1 MDFLPIFIKMI
12 ELFLIIIIGFVTTKL
27 HIINET
33 IKTSLSKVILTIA
46 LPCTILAS
54 VMTTENMPS
63 TSEIF
68 IALLLGFISYFIFF
82 LLSKLTSAVF
92 RLNGKVKAAAEFGIM
107 FANVGFIGYPVTQ
120 AIFGDDCIFITS
132 LYNMPFN
139 LICYSYG
146 VYLLEKGNIDSDNQ
160 AMTTMSFSKLI
171 KLLINPAFICSCICM
186 IIALGNIKI
195 PAFIGDT
202 CALVGNITTPGAL
215 IIIGSA
221 LGALK
226 FSQMFT
232 SLKAYLV
239 TIVSVIVT
247 PLVIYF
253 IFRLI
258 PGISPLIFGEAVI
271 ISAMPVATSG
281 TMLCVEHGGDEKF
294 MARITFLS
302 TLLSVITI
310 PLIATIL

>member
-27 HIINET
+27 GVINTT
-33 IKTSLSKVILTIA
+33 IKSSLSKVILNIA

-63 TSEIF
+63 KSDIF
-68 IALLLGFISYFIFF
+68 ISLGLGFLSYFVFF
-82 LLSKLTSAVF
+82 ILSKLTSFVF
-92 RLNGKVKAAAEFGIM
+92 RLEGKVKAAAEFGIM

-120 AIFGDDCIFITS
+120 AIFGDDCIFVTC

-146 VYLLEKGNIDSDNQ
+146 VYLLEKGNCSQENSSNY
-160 AMTTMSFSKLI
+160 TMSFTKLLG
-171 KLLINPAFICSCICM
+171 LLINPAFVCSILCM
-186 IIALGNIKI
+186 IIALGNINI
-195 PAFIGDT
+195 PDFVGET
-202 CALVGNITTPGAL
+202 CSLVGNITTPGAL
-215 IIIGSA
+215 LIIGSA
-221 LGALK
+221 LGAMEFTK
-226 FSQMFT
+226 MFI
-232 SLKAYLV
+232 SIKAYLV

-247 PLVIYF
+247 PLVIYALF
-253 IFRLI
+253 MLI

-281 TMLCVEHGGDEKF
+281 TMLCVEHGGDETF
-294 MARITFLS
+294 MARITFLT